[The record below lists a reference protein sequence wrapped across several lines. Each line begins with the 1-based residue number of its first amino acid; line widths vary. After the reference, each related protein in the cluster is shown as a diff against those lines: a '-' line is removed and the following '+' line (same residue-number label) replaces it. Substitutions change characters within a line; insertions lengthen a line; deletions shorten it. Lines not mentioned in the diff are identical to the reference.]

1 MGRKEA
7 REIALHLIFELSFK
21 KFDDAELLS
30 ARLEQEDAAIRYYS
44 GMKQLFDE
52 AAGLRNVLAGYEESG
67 AVAAESAALAES
79 GFKAGEISLAEH
91 LVGLGLYYNIV
102 DSTLEAE
109 RDYHLAIARLES
121 YKL

>member
-1 MGRKEA
+1 M
-7 REIALHLIFELSFK
+7 
-21 KFDDAELLS
+21 
-30 ARLEQEDAAIRYYS
+30 
-44 GMKQLFDE
+44 
-52 AAGLRNVLAGYEESG
+52 
-67 AVAAESAALAES
+67 AAESAALAES
-79 GFKAGEISLAEH
+79 GFKAGEISLVEH